1 MILSPYGKGRGDYRK
16 GVRFDANPY
25 TRQIDRDDWERGWMD
40 SRAFWGRTLDEEATD
55 GRRVTG

>member
-25 TRQIDRDDWERGWMD
+25 TRQDRPRRLGT
-40 SRAFWGRTLDEEATD
+40 RLD
-55 GRRVTG
+55 GFTGVLG